1 MTETTLVSLSDRVRD
16 LITSGQFQLPPIPEL
31 AVKLRTAL
39 DDDDTNVQEIA
50 NLIRNEPAIAAS
62 LLRTANSAAFGGL
75 KSITDLGQAISRLG
89 LAKVQTM
96 VTALLVQGQF
106 EGNHESNSRML
117 ETLWNHAIA
126 SASVASNLASREDYS
141 RDDAFLAGLL
151 HGIGRLLVL
160 RGLDRL
166 SQIDPDVALAPE
178 AVEELVEGLQFDLG
192 YATLR
197 SWNLSDDIC
206 DSARAMDPEMS
217 QPDRP
222 IIRIVQAADV
232 IAQKLGMHPH
242 PNPDLNLMDQDAI
255 ESLEIGDVGLGALIV
270 DLEDKIDEVRS
281 AFGAG

>member
-166 SQIDPDVALAPE
+166 SQIGPDVALAPE

-255 ESLEIGDVGLGALIV
+255 ESLEIGDVELGALIV
-270 DLEDKIDEVRS
+270 DLEDEIDEVRS

>member
-31 AVKLRTAL
+31 VVKLRTAL

-117 ETLWNHAIA
+117 ATLWNHAIA

-206 DSARAMDPEMS
+206 DSALAMDPEMS

-255 ESLEIGDVGLGALIV
+255 ESLEIGDVELGALIV
-270 DLEDKIDEVRS
+270 DLEDEIDEVRS

>member
-1 MTETTLVSLSDRVRD
+1 M
-16 LITSGQFQLPPIPEL
+16 
-31 AVKLRTAL
+31 
-39 DDDDTNVQEIA
+39 
-50 NLIRNEPAIAAS
+50 
-62 LLRTANSAAFGGL
+62 

-117 ETLWNHAIA
+117 ATLWNHAIA

-206 DSARAMDPEMS
+206 DSALAMDPEMS

-255 ESLEIGDVGLGALIV
+255 ESLEIGDVELGALIV
-270 DLEDKIDEVRS
+270 DLEDEIDEVRS